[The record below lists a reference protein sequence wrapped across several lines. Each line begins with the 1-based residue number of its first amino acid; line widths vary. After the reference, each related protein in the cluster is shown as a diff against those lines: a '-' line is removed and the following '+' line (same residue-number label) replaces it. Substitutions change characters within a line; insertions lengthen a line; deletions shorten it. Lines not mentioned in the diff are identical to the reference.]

1 MLFNTYIHEAL
12 KMFNKAKAHQAMLGI
27 KTDFQAMDEIQN
39 YNFTCGF
46 VWV

>member
-1 MLFNTYIHEAL
+1 
-12 KMFNKAKAHQAMLGI
+12 MLGI

-46 VWV
+46 VWVWNLVSHVKGRT